1 LGNKEASNKK
11 LLMNVYPTQTP
22 LMTQTEMRNISM
34 EKREVRQE
42 SSAQE
47 NNTERRARSF
57 IVVKIAIWHELIQPL
72 PPFSFLCN
80 YLFKFKNP
88 CVFGILI

>member
-34 EKREVRQE
+34 EKREVRQA

-47 NNTERRARSF
+47 N
-57 IVVKIAIWHELIQPL
+57 
-72 PPFSFLCN
+72 
-80 YLFKFKNP
+80 
-88 CVFGILI
+88 

>member
-34 EKREVRQE
+34 EKREVRQA
-42 SSAQE
+42 SPAQE
-47 NNTERRARSF
+47 NNTEHCAKSF
-57 IVVKIAIWHELIQPL
+57 IVVKIAIWHW
-72 PPFSFLCN
+72 N
-80 YLFKFKNP
+80 
-88 CVFGILI
+88 

>member
-34 EKREVRQE
+34 EKREVRQA
-42 SSAQE
+42 SLAQE
-47 NNTERRARSF
+47 NNTEHCAKSF
-57 IVVKIAIWHELIQPL
+57 KVVKIAIWH
-72 PPFSFLCN
+72 
-80 YLFKFKNP
+80 
-88 CVFGILI
+88 